1 MQPEA
6 DRRAQRSAIRRTV
19 LLVALLNLSY
29 FGVEAAV
36 AALIRSVSLFADSID
51 FLEDAAVNMLVLMAI
66 GWSAMRRRFVGIGL
80 AVLLVMP
87 GIAAL
92 ATAGA
97 KILSSDAVVPEPLL
111 LTATGAGALVV
122 NGLCALLLV
131 RVRHHG
137 GSLTR
142 AAYLS
147 ARNDVAANIAIIVA
161 GGATAVTSSVWPDI
175 IVGLAIAA
183 INMDAAREIYQA
195 AMDETDDDRSEP
207 GDGAEGVGGARSAP
221 DIDRMRP

>member
-87 GIAAL
+87 GIAAF
-92 ATAGA
+92 
-97 KILSSDAVVPEPLL
+97 
-111 LTATGAGALVV
+111 
-122 NGLCALLLV
+122 
-131 RVRHHG
+131 
-137 GSLTR
+137 
-142 AAYLS
+142 
-147 ARNDVAANIAIIVA
+147 
-161 GGATAVTSSVWPDI
+161 
-175 IVGLAIAA
+175 
-183 INMDAAREIYQA
+183 
-195 AMDETDDDRSEP
+195 
-207 GDGAEGVGGARSAP
+207 EGW
-221 DIDRMRP
+221 